1 MIYDTNKVLL
11 DQKSAKSISKE
22 DILKK
27 VSEYDI
33 FSKYL
38 GPFKIGKAYKS
49 PLREDRSPSFA
60 VFVSSRDKA
69 LLYRDMGSGD
79 CGDVFKFVKRKFGL
93 TRYKDVLEKIDSD
106 LNLASMPEQVG
117 YSYYNNSPLRI
128 SIKRIDF
135 SEADARFWGAYGI
148 SAKTLSFY
156 NVSSISSFFI
166 NNIKSGTYK
175 KNEPMYAYKVF
186 NKFKI
191 YRPLSDKSIKWRGN
205 LGSLDI
211 QGFEQLPEKGNLLII
226 TKSLKDVM
234 VLYELGYNSIAPASE
249 STIIP
254 EIAMGNIK
262 KRFKKIVVFYD
273 RDATGMKFA
282 RKMVN
287 QYSLDFM
294 FIDKKH
300 ETKDISDFVKKF
312 GIKKA
317 KLFMKSKLS

>member
-1 MIYDTNKVLL
+1 
-11 DQKSAKSISKE
+11 
-22 DILKK
+22 
-27 VSEYDI
+27 
-33 FSKYL
+33 
-38 GPFKIGKAYKS
+38 
-49 PLREDRSPSFA
+49 
-60 VFVSSRDKA
+60 
-69 LLYRDMGSGD
+69 
-79 CGDVFKFVKRKFGL
+79 
-93 TRYKDVLEKIDSD
+93 
-106 LNLASMPEQVG
+106 
-117 YSYYNNSPLRI
+117 
-128 SIKRIDF
+128 
-135 SEADARFWGAYGI
+135 
-148 SAKTLSFY
+148 
-156 NVSSISSFFI
+156 
-166 NNIKSGTYK
+166 
-175 KNEPMYAYKVF
+175 MYAYKVF

-249 STIIP
+249 STVIP

-287 QYSLDFM
+287 QYNLDFM